1 MIDFVSGSTGEPA
14 WPGADR
20 EAVAASGRVTGTGPP
35 VVYVHGGF
43 AGLGRAVRDQTAA
56 DDWQRDLAT
65 GLRLASYR
73 RRGCGLSFCPPGGY
87 TLADQVEDLRAVLDR
102 LRLGS
107 VHLFGSSAGGPIT
120 IGFAARYPGRVRSL
134 VLQGSSLRIL
144 RPGDGVYDA
153 AQAAWTLLEKLG
165 PEEAYARRPTGVET
179 GFDEPWR
186 RRAAELD
193 RQLDAYLASEARVR
207 KAMARAPIRRRA
219 AYYAAELRSMRA
231 YEGIDVADWAAHVEA
246 PCLVLHGENDHVF
259 RTASAVELGKALPR
273 ADVTI
278 VPSGGHTPVFSVRQA
293 RERVRTFMR
302 SREAAWQT

>member
-1 MIDFVSGSTGEPA
+1 VTGFVNASMAEPVS
-14 WPGADR
+14 PGAHR
-20 EAVAASGRVTGTGPP
+20 EAVAASGWVTGTGPP

-43 AGLGRAVRDQTAA
+43 AGLGRAIRDQTAA
-56 DDWQRDLAT
+56 DDWQRDLVT
-65 GLRLASYR
+65 ELRLASYR
-73 RRGCGLSFCPPGGY
+73 RRGCGLGFCPPDGY
-87 TLADQVEDLRAVLDR
+87 TLADQVEDLHAVLDR
-102 LRLGS
+102 LGLTS

-120 IGFAARYPGRVRSL
+120 IGFAAKYPGQVRSL
-134 VLQGSSLRIL
+134 IIQGSSLRIL

-153 AQAAWTLLEKLG
+153 AQAAWALLDKLG

-193 RQLDAYLASEARVR
+193 GQLGTYLTDEARVR
-207 KAMARAPIRRRA
+207 KAMARIPIRRRA

-246 PCLVLHGENDHVF
+246 PSLVLHGENDHVL
-259 RTASAVELGKALPR
+259 RTDSAVELGTALPR

-278 VPSGGHTPVFSVRQA
+278 VPSGGHTPVFRVRQA
-293 RERVRTFMR
+293 REHLRAFVR
-302 SREAAWQT
+302 SREAA